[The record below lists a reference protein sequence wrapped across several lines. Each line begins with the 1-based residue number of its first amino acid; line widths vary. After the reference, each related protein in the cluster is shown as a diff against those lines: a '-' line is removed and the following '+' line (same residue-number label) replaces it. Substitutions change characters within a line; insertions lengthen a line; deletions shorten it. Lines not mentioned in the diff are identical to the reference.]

1 MGASVSAYWPG
12 ISEDQIESQPGFF
25 NDCKAWGNWMANR
38 EEHTDVIEAM
48 KRLNVDALCTYKT
61 DGVEDADVAWA
72 TPSELERAALR
83 LRELVLAGH
92 PDTKR
97 ILEVYSQ
104 SANAVDSISEE
115 FAHDL
120 ADVAELARFAIQAG
134 ASRMTLEVNW

>member
-1 MGASVSAYWPG
+1 
-12 ISEDQIESQPGFF
+12 
-25 NDCKAWGNWMANR
+25 MANR

-48 KRLNVDALCTYKT
+48 RRLSVSALCTYKT
-61 DGVEDADVAWA
+61 DGVEDADVEWA

-97 ILEVYSQ
+97 ILEVYAQ
-104 SANAVDSISEE
+104 SANAIDPINEE
-115 FAHDL
+115 FARDL
-120 ADVAELARFAIQAG
+120 ADVAELARFATQEG

>member
-48 KRLNVDALCTYKT
+48 KRLSVGALCTVKT
-61 DGVEDADVAWA
+61 DGVDDADVEWA
-72 TPSELERAALR
+72 TPSELERAAMR

-97 ILEVYSQ
+97 ILEIYAK
-104 SANAVDSISEE
+104 SANAVDPIDEE
-115 FAHDL
+115 FARDL
-120 ADVAELARFAIQAG
+120 EDVAELARFAAQEG